1 MDQFEFWWMQKLL
14 NFRKESLLDDEF
26 ESRAGGHVQ
35 IEDFEVGR
43 ASSFNKS

>member
-26 ESRAGGHVQ
+26 ESRVGGHVQ